1 MTKLAIIVIVIVI
14 GIVGIYAWTN
24 RAGAPTTENLINST
38 STMFITSPSFN
49 NNERIP
55 QKFTCD
61 GFDKLTAGG
70 GNVNPELDIGNVP
83 AGAKSLALI
92 MDDPDA
98 PMASGFTHWLVWNID
113 PEVANIGE
121 GSIPSGSVEGKND
134 SGKVGYVGPCPP
146 SGIHHYH
153 FTIYA
158 LNTMLDLK
166 SGSDKASLQSEINK
180 YLIAKA
186 DLVGLTLE

>member
-61 GFDKLTAGG
+61 G
-70 GNVNPELDIGNVP
+70 GNINPELDIGNVP
-83 AGAKSLALI
+83 AGAKSFALI

-98 PMASGFTHWLVWNID
+98 PHGTFTHWLVWNID
-113 PEVANIGE
+113 PEVTNIGE
-121 GSIPSGSVEGKND
+121 DSIPSGSVEGKND
-134 SGKVGYVGPCPP
+134 SGRVGYIGPCPP

-153 FTIYA
+153 FIIYA
-158 LNTMLDLK
+158 LSAIIDLK
-166 SGSDKASLQSEINK
+166 SGSDKKLLETEIDK
-180 YLIAKA
+180 YLIARV
-186 DLVGLTLE
+186 DLVGLYQRK